1 MPFFVRLAPATLL
14 LAASSTAAAVPDGA
28 PSPPPAHAAA
38 APPAR
43 TRFIQAAAAQAFF
56 FMRLHRWLHLD
67 PAAWRPLP
75 FSPPPCLC
83 LLQPSTAIRPLPPRF
98 FFSPSPCRA
107 ASALSSA
114 SRFVLL
120 FIIVASLLPTAGA
133 AAGTAAAHDNWR
145 RLSNLPSVVY
155 DVGPDFGGDA

>member
-1 MPFFVRLAPATLL
+1 
-14 LAASSTAAAVPDGA
+14 
-28 PSPPPAHAAA
+28 
-38 APPAR
+38 
-43 TRFIQAAAAQAFF
+43 
-56 FMRLHRWLHLD
+56 MRLHRWLHLD

-133 AAGTAAAHDNWR
+133 AAGTAAVVVAIV
-145 RLSNLPSVVY
+145 LPIVAIILI
-155 DVGPDFGGDA
+155 GGFGGYYYYKRRQKRIPMATVQPTESATGAATPVGGQLLVQPPDLPD